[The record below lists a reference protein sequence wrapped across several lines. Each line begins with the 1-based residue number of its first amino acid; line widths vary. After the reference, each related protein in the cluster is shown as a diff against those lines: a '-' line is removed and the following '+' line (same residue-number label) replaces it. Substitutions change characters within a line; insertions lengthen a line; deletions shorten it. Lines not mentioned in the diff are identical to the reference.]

1 MKGRSVL
8 LGDNVKD
15 QDFNWAEFCEL
26 GSSPPS
32 IEAAKALDA
41 MGSLPG
47 YKVKTGDARGAY
59 TQSLLRGTETW
70 ATLPEHRW
78 PKQWRHNPAARR
90 PINVGTLRP
99 HRRRMIRGRTLRRKA
114 LAHRIYA
121 PRRRVAGC
129 RLA

>member
-15 QDFNWAEFCEL
+15 QDFSWAEFCEL

-47 YKVKTGDARGAY
+47 YRVKTGDARGTY
-59 TQSLLRGTETW
+59 TQ
-70 ATLPEHRW
+70 
-78 PKQWRHNPAARR
+78 
-90 PINVGTLRP
+90 
-99 HRRRMIRGRTLRRKA
+99 A
-114 LAHRIYA
+114 LCLA
-121 PRRRVAGC
+121 PRLGLFFPRTAGPNIGMGNSIGQW
-129 RLA
+129 